1 MKKGLVL
8 EGGAMRGMF
17 TAGVMD
23 VLMENGISFDGTIG
37 VSAGAV
43 FGYNM
48 KSRQI
53 GRVIR
58 YNTRFARDP
67 RYCSIRSLIKTGDL
81 YGADFCY
88 KTLPEELDVF
98 DTETYR
104 NNPMVFY
111 VAVTDALTGKAVYKQ
126 VDEGCGKDLL
136 WFRASAS
143 MPLVSRPVEI
153 DGGFYLD
160 GGISD
165 SIPLEFMEKQ
175 GYEKNLVILTQ
186 PDGYRKKPASKAL
199 FRFSLRKFPA
209 LREAMYNRHIMYN
222 RELDYVSESE
232 KDGRAFVIRPESKL
246 EIGKTEHNPD
256 VMRRVY
262 EQGRAAAQARLA
274 QIKKFLS

>member
-23 VLMENGISFDGTIG
+23 VLMENEISFDGTIG

-111 VAVTDALTGKAVYKQ
+111 VAATDALTGKAVYKQ

-199 FRFSLRKFPA
+199 FGFSLRKFPA

-262 EQGRAAAQARLA
+262 EQGRAAAEARLA

>member
-23 VLMENGISFDGTIG
+23 VLMENEISFDGTIG

-111 VAVTDALTGKAVYKQ
+111 VAATDALTGKAVYKQ

-186 PDGYRKKPASKAL
+186 ADGYRKKPASKAL
-199 FRFSLRKFPA
+199 FGFSLRKFPA

-262 EQGRAAAQARLA
+262 EQGRAAAEARLA